1 MQTRTPQVA
10 NRLSATLPRVAL
22 CTAALCAAVS
32 FPATAHAEPP
42 RTAGALQLG
51 GGFRYGVDLKDSE
64 PDPWGVGLGLELGYT
79 LESAVYVG
87 GVFDYFFGQQV
98 SYELPGRSREVSANL
113 WQVAAEGGYDIQLS
127 DGVLV
132 RPKLGLGVAMLQA
145 SCSGDCIE
153 DTVGS
158 SSYFAAAPGL
168 TTMFFPGNMVLS
180 LDARY
185 QMVFADELASAL
197 IFSVGIGF

>member
-1 MQTRTPQVA
+1 MKTRASKQATRISV
-10 NRLSATLPRVAL
+10 TLPCAALCTVAL
-22 CTAALCAAVS
+22 CTAALL
-32 FPATAHAEPP
+32 PATAHADPP

-51 GGFRYGVDLKDSE
+51 GGFRYGVDLKDRE

-87 GVFDYFFGQQV
+87 GVFDYFFGQRV
-98 SYELPGRSREVSANL
+98 KYEVADNSWEQSANL
-113 WQVAAEGGYDIQLS
+113 WQVAAEGGYDFQLS

-145 SCSGDCIE
+145 SCSGDCI
-153 DTVGS
+153 DDASGS

-185 QMVFADELASAL
+185 QMVFADELASAF

>member
-1 MQTRTPQVA
+1 MKTRTCRQKTRFFTGFA
-10 NRLSATLPRVAL
+10 G
-22 CTAALCAAVS
+22 AALCAAALL
-32 FPATAHAEPP
+32 PATAHADPP

-87 GVFDYFFGQQV
+87 GVFDYFFGQRV
-98 SYELPGRSREVSANL
+98 KYEVADNSWEQSANL
-113 WQVAAEGGYDIQLS
+113 WQVAAEGGYDFQLS

-145 SCSGDCIE
+145 SCSGDCI
-153 DTVGS
+153 DDASGS

-185 QMVFADELASAL
+185 QMVFADELASAF